1 MTPRRLVWFASL
13 PALALLAGV
22 AWAHN
27 AICDCYENGDNTVTC
42 EGGFSDGGKA
52 VGVPMRVLDGAG
64 KVLVEGKMSDKSDFT
79 FPKPKVDYR
88 VEFNGGE
95 GHIVIIDGRDIQK

>member
-1 MTPRRLVWFASL
+1 MKTR
-13 PALALLAGV
+13 LALLAFLPPLALAAQA

-27 AICDCYENGDNTVTC
+27 AICDCYDNGDNTVTC

-52 VGVPMRVLDGAG
+52 VGVPLKVLDMAG

-79 FPKPKVDYR
+79 FPKPAVDYR
-88 VEFNGGE
+88 VEFIAGE
-95 GHIVIIDGRDIQK
+95 GHKVTIDSRDIKS